1 MPDAAPSVSAPAVT
15 ALLVETESAR
25 ELLRLDDVIEL
36 CEPLPVATGVG
47 VTAPFA
53 GTVAHRDAQL
63 PVIDLDTLLGRAR
76 TNGDKAVGALVIVAV
91 DGRSYAL
98 AVKRVIGLT
107 PNADPARIVDLRSL
121 LSNLPLAAEPVKAT
135 PPPREP
141 EAAAV
146 SARYLLVELAGR
158 TCAFELMSVVHLHAD
173 CQVLRAPSV
182 GDGIA
187 AGVTA
192 IGGRVLPVID
202 LAARLALAAKPR
214 MTQFV
219 ELRLRPGET
228 FVVAVERIVGIAAI
242 RQDALTPQ
250 GQESPISAV
259 TQLGA
264 KDVWVLTASRIAE
277 SRRGSDAA

>member
-1 MPDAAPSVSAPAVT
+1 MPDAA

-36 CEPLPVATGVG
+36 SEPLPVVAGEG
-47 VTAPFA
+47 IAAPFA

-63 PVIDLDTLLGRAR
+63 PLIDLDTLLGRPHADA
-76 TNGDKAVGALVIVAV
+76 DKHGALAIVAV
-91 DGRSYAL
+91 DGRQYAL
-98 AVKRVIGLT
+98 AVKRVIGLS
-107 PNADPARIVDLRSL
+107 PGADPGHIVDLRAL
-121 LSNLPLAAEPVKAT
+121 LADLPLAAEPVRVMPA
-135 PPPREP
+135 PREP

-173 CQVLRAPSV
+173 CQVLRAPNV
-182 GDGIA
+182 GDGVA

-192 IGGRVLPVID
+192 IGGRVLPVVD
-202 LAARLALAAKPR
+202 LAARLGLAAKPA

-242 RQDALTPQ
+242 RQDALARP

-259 TQLGA
+259 AQLGA
-264 KDVWVLTASRIAE
+264 KDVWVLTPSRIAE
-277 SRRGSDAA
+277 SRPRGSDAA

>member
-1 MPDAAPSVSAPAVT
+1 MPDAA

-36 CEPLPVATGVG
+36 SEPLPVVAGEGIAV
-47 VTAPFA
+47 PFA

-63 PVIDLDTLLGRAR
+63 PLIDLDTLLGRPRA
-76 TNGDKAVGALVIVAV
+76 NADKPGALAIVAV

-98 AVKRVIGLT
+98 AVKRVIGLSPGT
-107 PNADPARIVDLRSL
+107 DPARIVDLRAL
-121 LSNLPLAAEPVKAT
+121 LADLPLAAEPVRVMPA
-135 PPPREP
+135 PREP

-146 SARYLLVELAGR
+146 SARYLLIELAGG

-173 CQVLRAPSV
+173 CQVLRAPNV
-182 GDGIA
+182 GDGVA

-192 IGGRVLPVID
+192 IGGRVLPVVD
-202 LAARLALAAKPR
+202 LAARLGLTAKPR

-242 RQDALTPQ
+242 RQDALAPPP
-250 GQESPISAV
+250 GESAISAV
-259 TQLGA
+259 TQVGA
-264 KDVWVLTASRIAE
+264 KNVWVLTASRIAE